1 MLIIDQG
8 SLDAES
14 YLVITVIYDAS
25 VFFTTQI
32 PYHISFQTTTQSQ
45 ISSLVVR
52 GIWDQEI
59 CFLTMEFG
67 GSPPVSSFQNQ
78 TSHSSIRRCRII
90 IEDLGRTCCAVTEAK
105 GKLPD

>member
-1 MLIIDQG
+1 M
-8 SLDAES
+8 A
-14 YLVITVIYDAS
+14 
-25 VFFTTQI
+25 
-32 PYHISFQTTTQSQ
+32 
-45 ISSLVVR
+45 SLVHGIMNRVDSLSVLRGTRVR

-59 CFLTMEFG
+59 CFLTLEFG

>member
-25 VFFTTQI
+25 VFYTTQI
-32 PYHISFQTTTQSQ
+32 PYHINFQTTTQSQ

-59 CFLTMEFG
+59 CFLTLKFG
-67 GSPPVSSFQNQ
+67 AFKPDVVLLLK
-78 TSHSSIRRCRII
+78 TSAEH
-90 IEDLGRTCCAVTEAK
+90 AV
-105 GKLPD
+105 L

>member
-25 VFFTTQI
+25 VFYTTQI
-32 PYHISFQTTTQSQ
+32 PYHINFQTTTP
-45 ISSLVVR
+45 SLVVR

-59 CFLTMEFG
+59 CFLTLKFG
-67 GSPPVSSFQNQ
+67 GRPPVSSFQ
-78 TSHSSIRRCRII
+78 TRCRII